1 MAEKAV
7 LVTGGAGYI
16 GSHACKALA
25 RAGYL
30 PVAYDNLV
38 YGHESAVRWGPFVH
52 ADLAD
57 TDRLPAAMR
66 EHRITAVMHFA
77 AYGYVGES
85 VTNPARYFRNNVVNA
100 VNLLDAML
108 AAEIPHIV
116 FSSSCAT
123 YGTPDVVPITEAA
136 PQRPINPYGDTKL
149 IMERMLKWYG
159 DAYKLRACMLRYFNA
174 AGADPDGEIGEDHD
188 PETHLIPLILDAA
201 IGRRPQIDIFGTDYP
216 TRDGTAVRDYIHVQ
230 DLAAAHVRAIA
241 YLQEGGGSVA
251 VNLGTGDGHT
261 VREVVDAAERIT
273 GRKVPRRL
281 VARRAGD
288 PPELVADPRLAR
300 EVLGWQAEVSD
311 LDTIISTAWAWH
323 VRKNTP
329 TG

>member
-1 MAEKAV
+1 VAEDAV

-30 PVAYDNLV
+30 PVAYDSLV

-57 TDRLPAAMR
+57 TDRLLAAMR
-66 EHRITAVMHFA
+66 EHRIVAVMHFA
-77 AYGYVGES
+77 AFGYVGES
-85 VTNPARYFRNNVVNA
+85 VQKPALYFRNNVVNA

-108 AAEIPHIV
+108 AAEIRHIV

-123 YGTPDVVPITEAA
+123 YGTPEVVPITEEA
-136 PQRPINPYGDTKL
+136 PQRPINPYGETKL
-149 IMERMLKWYG
+149 IMERMLHWYG
-159 DAYKLRACMLRYFNA
+159 GAYGIGACMLRYFNA
-174 AGADPDGEIGEDHD
+174 AGADPEGEIGEDHD

-201 IGRRPQIDIFGTDYP
+201 IGRRPQIDIYGTDYP

-230 DLAAAHVRAIA
+230 DLAAAHVRAIG
-241 YLQEGGGSVA
+241 YLRDGGASVA
-251 VNLGTGDGHT
+251 VNLGTGHGHT

-273 GRKVPRRL
+273 GRTVPRRL

-288 PPELVADPRLAR
+288 PAELVADPRRAR
-300 EVLGWQAEVSD
+300 DVLGWQAEVSD
-311 LDTIISTAWAWH
+311 LDSIIRTAWAWH
-323 VRKNTP
+323 VRKNA
-329 TG
+329 GG